1 MSQSRILKR
10 KQKMLASLI
19 PALLPIVGDVLDR
32 FFPNKE
38 EKEKATREIEAKLT
52 EHLAS
57 IDLAQLEVNKA
68 EAGHKSMFIA
78 GWRPFVGWT
87 CGLALFYTYLI
98 QPIAIFIMGQTGTL
112 VHLPEI
118 DLGTMMPVLLG
129 MLGLGGLRSWEKW
142 KKVAR

>member
-1 MSQSRILKR
+1 
-10 KQKMLASLI
+10 MLASLI
-19 PALLPIVGDVLDR
+19 PSLLPVVGDVLDR
-32 FFPNKE
+32 FFPNQE

-52 EHLAS
+52 DHLAS

-68 EAGHKSMFIA
+68 EASHKSMFVA
-78 GWRPFVGWT
+78 GWRPFVGWS

-98 QPIAIFIMGQTGTL
+98 QPIAVFIMGQTVNL
-112 VHLPEI
+112 VHLPNL
-118 DLGTMMPVLLG
+118 DLSTMMPVLLG